1 MTRTL
6 VTVRTLVEQVRTH
19 GRIELPADALITPAA
34 RDWLRGTHLRVATR
48 PASASGPP
56 TGPVVYFVGDARQPD
71 VQTLLPT
78 LERSYP
84 RLRFLPYDGQIAGLL
99 AAVRAAC
106 AGLSECSQRRGV
118 VLVSDG
124 APVCCLANRFA
135 GVRAA
140 ILAAPSALFGLIRA
154 LGVNLLILE
163 RPRMSL
169 AQIRAAITSFV
180 AGRPSIAPEI
190 AAALAAT
197 GGTSAACGEAPALV
211 ERFSGPRGAVA
222 GAAGA
227 LSAGVDTDGDAARP
241 GACPCSRACAG
252 GGGP

>member
-71 VQTLLPT
+71 VQTLLPM

-84 RLRFLPYDGQIAGLL
+84 RLRFLPCDGHIAGLL
-99 AAVRAAC
+99 AAVRETC
-106 AGLSECSQRRGV
+106 VGLGECEERRGV

-124 APVCCLANRFA
+124 APLCCVANRFA

-140 ILAAPSALFGLIRA
+140 ILAAPSALFGLIRE

-163 RPRMSL
+163 RGRLSL
-169 AQIRAAITSFV
+169 AQIRAAITTFV
-180 AGRPSIAPEI
+180 AGKPHVSPEI
-190 AAALAAT
+190 AAALAQFDGA
-197 GGTSAACGEAPALV
+197 SAAAGGAAALV
-211 ERFSGPRGAVA
+211 GGASAPPGAVA
-222 GAAGA
+222 ATGTTA
-227 LSAGVDTDGDAARP
+227 SSGV
-241 GACPCSRACAG
+241 CPCTAACAG
-252 GGGP
+252 GGTH